1 MATVSCCIRSDWSE
15 EPLNYH
21 SLIPKAPI
29 WSQGGT
35 AIQTTAQHTQQIFQ
49 CFRIQRE
56 RTFPGTS
63 LAVTYRH
70 VAGIDIADLFRQD
83 DLQPVAVR
91 ADHLHGRSV
100 GKLGE
105 GGIIH
110 SSARADI
117 QIAAAR
123 GDGAG
128 LPGAIFAGTE
138 LDTIL
143 GDGYRDLAACQSGK
157 QIRDIP
163 SRFLFSHGLRAFL
176 AAAGKGGDTKRVK
189 RKREIPIFPT

>member
-1 MATVSCCIRSDWSE
+1 MHGFLAFIVTVDNEIEHIAVLRFYCNKLLATSGRVADIVNQRQVPVRC
-15 EPLNYH
+15 
-21 SLIPKAPI
+21 
-29 WSQGGT
+29 QGST
-35 AIQTTAQHTQQIFQ
+35 AIQTAAQHTQQIFQ
-49 CFRIQRE
+49 RFCVQRE

-91 ADHLHGRSV
+91 ADHLHGRSI

-110 SSARADI
+110 SRTRADI

-128 LPGAIFAGTE
+128 LPGVIFAGTE
-138 LDTIL
+138 LDTVL
-143 GDGYRDLAACQSGK
+143 SDGYRDLAVCQSGK
-157 QIRDIP
+157 
-163 SRFLFSHGLRAFL
+163 
-176 AAAGKGGDTKRVK
+176 
-189 RKREIPIFPT
+189 

>member
-1 MATVSCCIRSDWSE
+1 MHGFLALVVTVDNKIEHIAVLRFHRDELLAAGGRAADIVEQRQVPVRRQS
-15 EPLNYH
+15 
-21 SLIPKAPI
+21 
-29 WSQGGT
+29 GT
-35 AIQTTAQHTQQIFQ
+35 AIQTAAQHTQQIFQ
-49 CFRIQRE
+49 RFRVQRE

-91 ADHLHGRSV
+91 ADHLHGRSI

-110 SSARADI
+110 SRTRADI

-128 LPGAIFAGTE
+128 LPRVIFAGTE
-138 LDTIL
+138 LNTVL
-143 GDGYRDLAACQSGK
+143 GDGYRDLAACRSGK

-163 SRFLFSHGLRAFL
+163 SRFLFSHGL
-176 AAAGKGGDTKRVK
+176 
-189 RKREIPIFPT
+189 